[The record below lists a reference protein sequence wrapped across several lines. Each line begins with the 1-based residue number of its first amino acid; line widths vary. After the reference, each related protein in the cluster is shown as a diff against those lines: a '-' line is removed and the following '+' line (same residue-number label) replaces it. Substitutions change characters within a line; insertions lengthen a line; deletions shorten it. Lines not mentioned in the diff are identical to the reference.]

1 MKNIIQEKVTER
13 KKLLRE
19 KHALS
24 KREKNEKNIA
34 TLIAY
39 TLYKKPSAVL
49 PNSAYLL
56 A

>member
-13 KKLLRE
+13 KNFLRE
-19 KHALS
+19 KLALL
-24 KREKNEKNIA
+24 KRGKNEKILLN
-34 TLIAY
+34 